1 MKVSQSVMN
10 KLVIAAIASMGL
22 TACAGGGS
30 GSSMS
35 AQPSVSESPK
45 DNAGTGS
52 DSGQPSV
59 SEPPKDN
66 AGTGSNSGQPSVSE
80 PPKDNAGTGSN
91 SGQPS
96 VSEQLK
102 DNANVDTKDEKV
114 IEYLEKSSLKD
125 VPKELQAKVLEVK
138 GDEYTGA
145 RKQYAG
151 KLGKGESVKAMQF
164 LDGEEPFSK
173 EQLQKMDVY
182 VNGKKYEGS
191 KGGELDVLPKGLSE
205 QKIELYGADKEQN
218 YALLKTWVYEQPYS
232 VVRGY
237 FGYALKDGNL
247 IRENGQ
253 NPEEI
258 PFNFA
263 LSDIRGVATDE
274 DKLPKA
280 GSFQYEGRAFGGNR
294 VLSKESLDN
303 HNGVFRYTIDFDHRK
318 GSGSIEGMEQ
328 YGKIELKE
336 AAIEK
341 IAYLR
346 GNSSLGLKDQVSY
359 FGVNEGVATSEKDN
373 EIKKYHLGIFG
384 EAANE
389 VAGAVSQEHKYE
401 AVIGFGGEKK

>member
-35 AQPSVSESPK
+35 VQPSI
-45 DNAGTGS
+45 
-52 DSGQPSV
+52 
-59 SEPPKDN
+59 
-66 AGTGSNSGQPSVSE
+66 
-80 PPKDNAGTGSN
+80 
-91 SGQPS
+91 
-96 VSEQLK
+96 SEQLK

-151 KLGKGESVKAMQF
+151 KLGKGESVKAMLF

-205 QKIELYGADKEQN
+205 QKIEFYGADKEQN

-232 VVRGY
+232 MVRGY
-237 FGYALKDGNL
+237 FSYGRKDGNP
-247 IRENGQ
+247 IEEDKQ

-258 PFNFA
+258 LFD
-263 LSDIRGVATDE
+263 LDLRDIRGVATDE

-280 GSFQYEGRAFGGNR
+280 GSFQYEGRAIGGNR

-303 HNGVFRYTIDFDHRK
+303 HNGVFRYTIDFDLRK

-328 YGKIELKE
+328 YGKIKLEE
-336 AAIEK
+336 AAIER
-341 IAYLR
+341 IPYR
-346 GNSSLGLKDQVSY
+346 ESGSSLGLKDRVSY

-373 EIKKYHLGIFG
+373 KIKKYHLGIFG

-389 VAGAVSQEHKYE
+389 VAGAVSLEYKHQ